1 MSYTEYLSDLNK
13 KTEGAVLY
21 MAGMTKNIY
30 EIDHLVEKKFLP
42 AVLKRLEMAATNNEV
57 EKVGELRRIGLEITP
72 IEYVPELKAKMD
84 AIVDEHS
91 PKLVRRVKLTV

>member
-84 AIVDEHS
+84 AIVEENS
-91 PKLVRRVKLTV
+91 PKLVRRVKFTV

>member
-1 MSYTEYLSDLNK
+1 MSYTEFLSDLNK

-84 AIVDEHS
+84 EIVEVNS
-91 PKLVRRVKLTV
+91 PKLVRRSKLTV

>member
-1 MSYTEYLSDLNK
+1 MSYTEFLSDLNK

-84 AIVDEHS
+84 EIVDLNS
-91 PKLVRRVKLTV
+91 PKLVRRNKLTV

>member
-91 PKLVRRVKLTV
+91 PKLVRRVKFTV

>member
-1 MSYTEYLSDLNK
+1 MSYTEFLSDLNK

-30 EIDHLVEKKFLP
+30 EIDHLVEKRFLP

-72 IEYVPELKAKMD
+72 IEYVPELTAKMNE
-84 AIVDEHS
+84 IVEINS
-91 PKLVRRVKLTV
+91 PKLVRRSKLTV

>member
-91 PKLVRRVKLTV
+91 PKLVRRVKLAV

>member
-30 EIDHLVEKKFLP
+30 EIDHLVEKKFLQQFWN
-42 AVLKRLEMAATNNEV
+42 V
-57 EKVGELRRIGLEITP
+57 
-72 IEYVPELKAKMD
+72 
-84 AIVDEHS
+84 
-91 PKLVRRVKLTV
+91 

>member
-21 MAGMTKNIY
+21 MAAMTKNIY
-30 EIDHLVEKKFLP
+30 EIDHLVDKQFLP

-57 EKVGELRRIGLEITP
+57 EKIGELRRIGLEIIP
-72 IEYVPELKAKMD
+72 IEYMPELKAKMD
-84 AIVDEHS
+84 EIVDVNS
-91 PKLVRRVKLTV
+91 PKLVRRHKLTV

>member
-1 MSYTEYLSDLNK
+1 
-13 KTEGAVLY
+13 LY

>member
-1 MSYTEYLSDLNK
+1 MSYTEFLSDLNK

-57 EKVGELRRIGLEITP
+57 EKVGELRKIGLEITP
-72 IEYVPELKAKMD
+72 LEYVPELKAKMD
-84 AIVDEHS
+84 EIVEANS
-91 PKLVRRVKLTV
+91 PKLVRRSKLTV

>member
-1 MSYTEYLSDLNK
+1 MSYTEFLSDLNK

-30 EIDHLVEKKFLP
+30 EIDHLVEKRFLP

-72 IEYVPELKAKMD
+72 LEYVPELKAKMD
-84 AIVDEHS
+84 EIVDLNS
-91 PKLVRRVKLTV
+91 PKLVRRSKLTV